1 MAERTAKNLFEY
13 ALFLVFVFAAR
24 LLPRRAALALGG
36 HIGRVCQF
44 LIPKKRKLAYD
55 NIRRAFPEMSASEVK
70 VIVSATFRNLGI
82 SGMEMLTLNRFE
94 SEQDLQKNFDIT
106 GLEHLREAYD
116 LNRGVFLLTGHIG
129 FWEVGTFLVPKVG
142 FPADFVA
149 KKMKNPYVDKYFQRM
164 REAGGG
170 RCLDSKK
177 GARRIIRS
185 LGEKRG
191 VAILLDQHISRN
203 EAVVVDFFGRKA
215 CTTPIIAQIAM
226 KYGIPV
232 VPLFSY
238 RTRDYRHNIVIEPM
252 VLFPDESGEEAVVRN
267 TALLTAKIEEAVRR
281 DPTQWFWV
289 HRRWRN
295 LG

>member
-13 ALFLVFVFAAR
+13 ALFLVLVFAAR
-24 LLPRRAALALGG
+24 LLPRRASLPLGG
-36 HIGRVCQF
+36 QIGWVCQF
-44 LIPKKRKLAYD
+44 LVPKKRKIAYE
-55 NIRRAFPEMSASEVK
+55 NIHRAFPEMSASEVK
-70 VIVSATFRNLGI
+70 KTVSATFRNLGI
-82 SGMEMLTLNRFE
+82 SSMEMLTLDRFKTDR
-94 SEQDLQKNFDIT
+94 DLQEYFHVT
-106 GLEHLREAYD
+106 GLEHLREAYE
-116 LNRGVFLLTGHIG
+116 LNRGVFLLTGHLG

-142 FPADFVA
+142 FPADFVT
-149 KKMKNPYVDKYFQRM
+149 KKMKNPYVDKYFRRM
-164 REAGGG
+164 REAAGG

-191 VAILLDQHISRN
+191 VAILLDQHISRR

-226 KYGIPV
+226 KHQIPV
-232 VPLFSY
+232 VPIFSY
-238 RTRDYRHNIVIEPM
+238 RTKDYRHNVVIEPM
-252 VLFPDESGEEAVVRN
+252 MIFPDEPGEEAVVRN
-267 TALLTAKIEEAVRR
+267 TALLTARIEEAVRR

-289 HRRWRN
+289 HRRWRD